1 LFRPVIWLRRGLT
14 ALFILGIPPVAAQE
28 PMPARP
34 MPAVAATSHAT
45 AAAAVQTWRGPCQ
58 DGQLLPAKHIDPQLP
73 AAKPAAA
80 QGPVPAKQVLIA
92 TESSRFK
99 EAVVTQVAETLCQD
113 NRPLL
118 VKRIDLS
125 QLAAEPIQDYQVIAL
140 LNSCRAW
147 QPSSVVR
154 ELLKTLSDA
163 DKKKLVILTTANSGE
178 CDLKVSGVD
187 AISAASKRTG
197 IVPVSKTVVDMVRAR
212 LATP

>member
-1 LFRPVIWLRRGLT
+1 
-14 ALFILGIPPVAAQE
+14 
-28 PMPARP
+28 
-34 MPAVAATSHAT
+34 
-45 AAAAVQTWRGPCQ
+45 
-58 DGQLLPAKHIDPQLP
+58 
-73 AAKPAAA
+73 
-80 QGPVPAKQVLIA
+80 VPAKQVLIA

-125 QLAAEPIQDYQVIAL
+125 QLAAEPIQDYQVIVL